1 MTITYWGHSC
11 FCLEQDGYTLVLD
24 PFTQIPG
31 LSDTAGAAD
40 AVLCSHGHFDHNYT
54 DLLQLSGRQDSPF
67 ALRTVDVFHDDQ
79 GGALR
84 GPNRIHVLTAGGIT
98 AAHLGDLGHQLTAEQ
113 AAAIGPVDALLIPVG
128 GTYTVDSAG
137 AEAVVEQLRPRV
149 VIPMHYRMGEIGLPV
164 LEPVE
169 NFLRLR
175 PAGEVQRYDREG
187 ISSLTITA
195 DTPAQTAV
203 LAIAKR

>member
-11 FCLEQDGYTLVLD
+11 FRVEQDGYVLVLD

-31 LSDTAGAAD
+31 LPDTAGTAD

-54 DLLQLSGRQDSPF
+54 ALLHLSGRQDPPF
-67 ALRTVDVFHDDQ
+67 TIRKMDVFHDDK

-84 GPNRIHVLTAGGIT
+84 GPNQIHILSAGGVT
-98 AAHLGDLGHQLTAEQ
+98 LAHLGDLGHQLTAEQ
-113 AAAIGPVDALLIPVG
+113 VSELGPLDVLLLPVG

-137 AEAVVEQLRPRV
+137 AEAVVEALNPRIV
-149 VIPMHYRMGEIGLPV
+149 VPMHYRSGEIGLPV
-164 LEPVE
+164 LQPVE
-169 NFLRLR
+169 EFLSLR
-175 PAGEVQRYDREG
+175 PAGEIRRYDLEG
-187 ISSLTITA
+187 ISSLTVTA

-203 LAIAKR
+203 LAIANL